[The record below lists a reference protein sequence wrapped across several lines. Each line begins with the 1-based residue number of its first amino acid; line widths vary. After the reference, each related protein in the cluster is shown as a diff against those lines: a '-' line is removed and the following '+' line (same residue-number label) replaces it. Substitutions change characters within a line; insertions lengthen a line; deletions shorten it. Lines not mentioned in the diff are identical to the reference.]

1 MREVGKRQDK
11 AQRTA
16 DSVYGSIL
24 ADILAGRLVSGTPLS
39 ELSLSRDLRVSRTPV
54 HEAIRLLVN
63 DGLVHQTTHHRAV
76 VAALGKEDVQDLFDM
91 RRLLES
97 EAARRAASRM
107 DRQTLTRLQATAEF
121 LAAEPGAS
129 DWTER
134 WASFDEDFHSSIAR
148 ASGSPRLFQDIGRYR
163 LLHKGLNRHAT
174 TADILQQ
181 ALQEHVRILEALN
194 QRNGDAAAKA
204 MDEHISEWQRFF
216 TNRISE
222 SSITTSRN
230 VNVSA

>member
-1 MREVGKRQDK
+1 MREISKRKQK

-16 DSVYGSIL
+16 DFVYSAIL
-24 ADILAGRLVSGTPLS
+24 ADILAGRLLPGAPLS
-39 ELSLSRDLRVSRTPV
+39 ELSLSRELRVSRTPV

-63 DGLVHQTTHHRAV
+63 DGLVCQTTHHRAV
-76 VAALGKEDVQDLFDM
+76 VAALSKEDVQDLFDM
-91 RRLLES
+91 RRLLET

-107 DRQTLTRLQATAEF
+107 DRQTLARLQSTADA
-121 LAAEPGAS
+121 LAADPSAS

-181 ALQEHVRILEALN
+181 ALQEHVRILDALN
-194 QRNGDAAAKA
+194 QRHGDAAAKA
-204 MDEHISEWQRFF
+204 MDDHISEWQRFF
-216 TNRISE
+216 ANRISE
-222 SSITTSRN
+222 SSSTTGRN

>member
-1 MREVGKRQDK
+1 LREIGRQQKK
-11 AQRTA
+11 AERSA
-16 DSVYGSIL
+16 DSVYSSIL
-24 ADILAGRLVSGTPLS
+24 ADILAGRLVSGTPIS
-39 ELSLSRDLRVSRTPV
+39 ELSLSRELRVSRTPV
-54 HEAIRLLVN
+54 HEAVRQLVK

-76 VAALGKEDVQDLFDM
+76 VAALSKEDVQDLFDM

-107 DRQTLTRLQATAEF
+107 DRQTLARLQATADS
-121 LAAEPGAS
+121 LAGDFGAL

-181 ALQEHVRILEALN
+181 ALHEHVRILEALN

-216 TNRISE
+216 ANRITE
-222 SSITTSRN
+222 SSIN
-230 VNVSA
+230 AIQKVNVSA